1 EANLA
6 GEPYD
11 PGQQRD
17 GLVDPAV
24 VVCPGVIDEQVI
36 RRPDIREAVLFGKL
50 DGGDDAVAIG
60 VPAEGGEREP
70 VVHGRS
76 VAAPGAAGPG
86 RPSRA
91 PRRLPRPRAPATKP

>member
-6 GEPYD
+6 GEPCD

-24 VVCPGVIDEQVI
+24 VVCPGVIDEQMV

-60 VPAEGGEREP
+60 VPTEGGEREP

-76 VAAPGAAGPG
+76 VAAPGAAGPAASAET
-86 RPSRA
+86 RRA
-91 PRRLPRPRAPATKP
+91 CNKTLTFS